1 MPKVSG
7 LDKNIF
13 EKLSSDEQKRLQK
26 LQNIDTAM
34 GEKLIKALRAYY
46 RDKSSAKYTK
56 LMKYENN
63 DFNSTQELMN
73 YKMFLMQKYKKNNTS
88 KIANKYLQRNSP
100 SYPANDYC
108 NRIKKGND
116 GKMYISMPNKNKVC
130 SWKLLSS
137 IRFYY

>member
-26 LQNIDTAM
+26 LQNIDTAI

-46 RDKSSAKYTK
+46 RDKSFAKYTK

-100 SYPANDYC
+100 PYPANDYC
-108 NRIKKGND
+108 DRIKKGND
-116 GKMYISMPNKNKVC
+116 GKMYISMSNKNKIC